1 MAALS
6 SVESS
11 VRPKA
16 VRRGRRAGG
25 ATRELTLEEAICP
38 VCLEIFLEPVTMPC
52 RHSVCLPC
60 FQRTVEL
67 SSLRCPLCRLRVSS
81 WARRRTRDRTLI
93 NAELW
98 ELVRRSHPERCRRR
112 MEGQDGEAVKEELI
126 FRTPVHI
133 SKPGEMRQE
142 YEKQIK
148 KLEEEKQ
155 EDRASE
161 ELIQK
166 ILEDD
171 RRHLDKVRYHQI
183 LQRKEEWEYLQNS
196 HEPVC
201 VVLSDSENEEPVGGK
216 GRHLSAFVRK
226 VRSPS
231 SSGKRFQRYDIQ
243 RSQSCTDSE
252 EVGKAK
258 NRCPLHTTPAAKS
271 LVSFTPNNG
280 ILLSSE
286 NSRSFSAPNLTSDKR
301 NSWRSGSCGS
311 GVVATPLLKTERSIS
326 PESNDSISE
335 ELNHFKPI
343 VCSPCTPPKRL
354 PDGRVVEPTIVK
366 STPRNLTRSLQ
377 KHTSYEASP
386 SILQKWKQIEQDRL
400 NKKASSKGT
409 TTSMPA
415 EEFSKDKHCT
425 RESVSLL
432 PDTEKQSVS
441 GCVTLDNGLSK
452 SSSNYSELHESH
464 NLSCKSQTLF
474 CKTQRLIIDHP
485 AEGHANVLHNTEK
498 DQLLVKFKPIQVT
511 CESSFSHSGPQIP
524 HSKRLDTKNLIL
536 LTAEDN
542 SKNQSCE
549 KDSHATLISRKLF
562 DPVERTDYSDSSD
575 VSNTKHKPTKRSQKT
590 KHLEGGEKA
599 KRLRTSTREGVGSEC
614 QSNSFDGFWLQKE
627 DEDRKLAI
635 KLQQQFD
642 LEYKTVERQKG
653 TPDNYLLRSWATSN
667 SQLGHSPRRSGRN
680 LKKT

>member
-25 ATRELTLEEAICP
+25 AARELTLEEAICP

-112 MEGQDGEAVKEELI
+112 MEGQGGEAVKEVILAEMILNSAFFPPPELI
-126 FRTPVHI
+126 FRAPVHI

-171 RRHLDKVRYHQI
+171 RRHLDKV
-183 LQRKEEWEYLQNS
+183 
-196 HEPVC
+196 C

-231 SSGKRFQRYDIQ
+231 SSGK
-243 RSQSCTDSE
+243 S
-252 EVGKAK
+252 
-258 NRCPLHTTPAAKS
+258 
-271 LVSFTPNNG
+271 G

-386 SILQKWKQIEQDRL
+386 SILQKWRQIEQDRL
-400 NKKASSKGT
+400 SKRASSKGT

-441 GCVTLDNGLSK
+441 GCVKLDNGLSK
-452 SSSNYSELHESH
+452 RSSNYSELLESH
-464 NLSCKSQTLF
+464 NLSCKGRQTQF
-474 CKTQRLIIDHP
+474 CKTQRLIIDHS

-498 DQLLVKFKPIQVT
+498 DQLLVKFNPVQVT

-524 HSKRLDTKNLIL
+524 RSKRLDTKNLVL

-562 DPVERTDYSDSSD
+562 DPVERTDYLDSSD

-642 LEYKTVERQKG
+642 LEYRTVERQKG